1 MGDGHVIKLLVAG
14 TVAYDS
20 IETPFG
26 KVENVLGGSA
36 LHFTNAASFFTDVG
50 IVATV
55 GNDFQTDDI
64 AFLKERNVDMSGLD
78 VVKDGRTF
86 RWQGKYNYDLNQAIT
101 LKTELN
107 VIESFKPRV
116 PEEYRGAEFVFL
128 ANIDPELQ
136 LHVIGQVHEPRS
148 IVLDTMNFWIEN
160 KFERLMEVI
169 EKVQMLIINEGELRE
184 ITKEHNLVRGARKL
198 ISAGPSCV
206 IVKRGEY
213 GVFMMN
219 EEELFLAPAFP
230 LEDVFDP
237 TGAGDTFAGGFMG
250 YLANVGQCSFDS
262 IKQAIVMGTVMASF
276 NVEDFS
282 INRIKTLGYEEIR
295 KRYSAFRSCMQFSDC
310 TL

>member
-1 MGDGHVIKLLVAG
+1 MIKLLVAG

-55 GNDFQTDDI
+55 GKDFELEQI
-64 AFLKERNVDMSGLD
+64 GFLKERNVDMSGIKVD
-78 VVKDGRTF
+78 EGKTF
-86 RWQGKYNYDLNQAIT
+86 RWEGKYGYDLNQAIT

-107 VIESFKPRV
+107 VIETFKPTV
-116 PEEYRGAEFVFL
+116 PQDFRNSEFVFL

-136 LHVIGQVHEPRS
+136 SHVIDQVGSPEA

-160 KFERLMEVI
+160 KFDELMKVI
-169 EKVQMLIINEGELRE
+169 GRVHMLVINEAELRE
-184 ITKEHNLVRGARKL
+184 ISKEHNLVKGARKIMEL
-198 ISAGPSCV
+198 GPSC
-206 IVKRGEY
+206 IIAKRGEY
-213 GVFMMN
+213 GVLMVSKD
-219 EEELFLAPAFP
+219 EIFLCPAFP

-250 YLANVGQCSFDS
+250 YLANMGDTSLET
-262 IKQAIVMGTVMASF
+262 IKQAIIMGALMASF

-282 INRIKTLGYEEIR
+282 INRIKALKYDEIKERYKSFKRCMDFGDIATL
-295 KRYSAFRSCMQFSDC
+295 A
-310 TL
+310 

>member
-1 MGDGHVIKLLVAG
+1 MINLLVAG

-26 KVENVLGGSA
+26 KAENVLGGSA

-55 GNDFQTDDI
+55 GVDFNLEEI
-64 AFLKERNVDMSGLD
+64 AFLKERNVDMAGLEI
-78 VVKDGRTF
+78 DGQGKTF
-86 RWQGKYNYDLNQAIT
+86 RWEGKYNYDLNQAIT

-107 VIESFKPRV
+107 VIENFKPKV
-116 PEEYRGAEFVFL
+116 PPQFQDAGFLFL

-136 LHVIGQVHEPRS
+136 AHVISQVKSPTA

-160 KFERLMEVI
+160 KFDRLMDVI
-169 EKVQMLIINEGELRE
+169 EKVHMLIINEAELRE
-184 ITKEHNLVRGARKL
+184 ITKEHNLVKGARKL
-198 ISAGPSCV
+198 IDRGPSCIV
-206 IVKRGEY
+206 VKRGEY
-213 GVFMMN
+213 GVFMMS

-250 YLANVGQCSFDS
+250 YLANVGDANFETL
-262 IKQAIVMGTVMASF
+262 KQAIVMGTVMASF
-276 NVEDFS
+276 NVEEFS
-282 INRIKTLGYEEIR
+282 INRIKKLTYNEI
-295 KRYSAFRSCMQFSDC
+295 KDRYSAFKGCMQFGEC

>member
-1 MGDGHVIKLLVAG
+1 MIKLLVAG

-36 LHFTNAASFFTDVG
+36 LHFTNAASFFTEVG
-50 IVATV
+50 MVATV
-55 GNDFQTDDI
+55 GGDFNLSEI
-64 AFLKERNVDMSGLD
+64 AFLKERDVDMAGIEVDSKG
-78 VVKDGRTF
+78 KTF
-86 RWQGKYNYDLNQAIT
+86 RWEGKYNYDLNQAIT

-107 VIESFKPRV
+107 VIENFKPKV
-116 PEEYRGAEFVFL
+116 PQAYRDADFLFL

-136 LHVIGQVHEPRS
+136 AHVISQVKKPTA
-148 IVLDTMNFWIEN
+148 IVLDTMNFWIES
-160 KFERLMEVI
+160 KFDRLMDVI
-169 EKVQMLIINEGELRE
+169 EKVHMLIINEAELRE
-184 ITKEHNLVRGARKL
+184 ISKEHNLVKGARKL
-198 ISAGPSCV
+198 MDRGPSCIV
-206 IVKRGEY
+206 VKRGEY
-213 GVFMMN
+213 GVFMMS

-250 YLANVGQCSFDS
+250 YLANVGDAGFET

-282 INRIKTLGYEEIR
+282 INRIKKLTFDEIR
-295 KRYSAFRSCMQFSDC
+295 ERYSAFKGCMQFDEC
-310 TL
+310 NLG

>member
-1 MGDGHVIKLLVAG
+1 MIKLCVAG

-26 KVENVLGGSA
+26 KAESVLGGSA

-50 IVATV
+50 MVATV
-55 GNDFQTDDI
+55 GHDFDMDGI
-64 AFLKERNVDMSGLD
+64 SFLKDRSVDLSGIEVD
-78 VVKDGRTF
+78 HGKTF
-86 RWQGKYNYDLNQAIT
+86 RWEGRYGYDLNQAIT

-107 VIESFKPRV
+107 VIETFRPKV
-116 PEEYRGAEFVFL
+116 PEDYRNAEFLFL

-136 LHVIGQVHEPRS
+136 LHVINHIKKP
-148 IVLDTMNFWIEN
+148 IALVLDTMDFWIAN
-160 KFERLMEVI
+160 KFDALMEVI
-169 EKVQMLIINEGELRE
+169 RRVDMLVINEAELRE
-184 ITKEHNLVRGARKL
+184 ISKEHNLLKGARKL
-198 ISAGPSCV
+198 IEMGPTC
-206 IVKRGEY
+206 IIAKRGEY

-219 EEELFLAPAFP
+219 RDEVFLAPAFP

-250 YLANVGQCSFDS
+250 YLANVGEATAETV
-262 IKQAIVMGTVMASF
+262 KQAIIMGTVMASF

-282 INRIKTLGYEEIR
+282 INRIRKLTMKEIKQR
-295 KRYSAFRSCMQFSDC
+295 YQALKRCMQFGEI

>member
-1 MGDGHVIKLLVAG
+1 MIKLLVAG

-55 GNDFQTDDI
+55 GKDFRLDDI
-64 AFLKERNVDMSGLD
+64 AFLKDRNVDMTGIEVD
-78 VVKDGRTF
+78 KKGKTF
-86 RWQGKYNYDLNQAIT
+86 RWEGKYNYDLNQAIT

-107 VIESFKPRV
+107 VIEGFKPKV
-116 PEEYRGAEFVFL
+116 PENYKDTEFLFL

-136 LHVIGQVHEPRS
+136 AHVISQVHTPTA

-160 KFERLMEVI
+160 KLDSLMDVI
-169 EKVQMLIINEGELRE
+169 EKVHMLVINEAELRE
-184 ITKEHNLVRGARKL
+184 ITKEHNLVKGARKL
-198 ISAGPSCV
+198 IAHGPSCV

-250 YLANVGQCSFDS
+250 YLANVGDAGFES

-282 INRIKTLGYEEIR
+282 ISRIKKLGYEEIR
-295 KRYSAFRSCMQFSDC
+295 ERYAAFKGCMQFADC

>member
-1 MGDGHVIKLLVAG
+1 MIRLLVAG

-26 KVENVLGGSA
+26 KADNVLGGSA

-55 GNDFQTDDI
+55 GSDFDMDGI
-64 AFLKERNVDMSGLD
+64 SFLKERSVDMSGIEVD
-78 VVKDGRTF
+78 HGKTF
-86 RWQGKYNYDLNQAIT
+86 RWEGKYGYDLNQAIT

-107 VIESFKPRV
+107 VIETFKPKV
-116 PEEYRGAEFVFL
+116 PEEYRNAEFLFL

-136 LHVIGQVHEPRS
+136 LHVIEQVTKPVAL
-148 IVLDTMNFWIEN
+148 VLDTMNFWIEN
-160 KFERLMEVI
+160 KYEALMKVI
-169 EKVQMLIINEGELRE
+169 GRVDMLVINEAELRE
-184 ITKEHNLVRGARKL
+184 ITKEHNLLKGARKL
-198 ISAGPSCV
+198 IELGPVCIV
-206 IVKRGEY
+206 VKRGEY

-219 EEELFLAPAFP
+219 RDEVFLAPAYP

-250 YLANVGQCSFDS
+250 YLANVGEATSETV
-262 IKQAIVMGTVMASF
+262 KQAIIMGTVMASF

-282 INRIKTLGYEEIR
+282 INRIKRLTMPEI
-295 KRYSAFRSCMQFSDC
+295 KQRYHALKGCMRFGDIS
-310 TL
+310 L

>member
-1 MGDGHVIKLLVAG
+1 MGDGYMINLLVAG

-26 KVENVLGGSA
+26 KADNVLGGSA
-36 LHFTNAASFFTDVG
+36 LHFTNSASFFTDVG

-55 GNDFQTDDI
+55 GADFNLDDI
-64 AFLKERNVDMSGLD
+64 AFLKKRDVDLKGID
-78 VVKDGRTF
+78 VDAAGRTF
-86 RWQGKYNYDLNQAIT
+86 RWEGKYNYDLNQAIT

-107 VIESFKPRV
+107 VIEKFKPTV
-116 PEEYRGAEFVFL
+116 PKEYRSAPFLFL
-128 ANIDPELQ
+128 ANIDPDLQ
-136 LHVIGQVHEPRS
+136 AHVIRQVKEPGT

-160 KFERLMEVI
+160 KFESLMNVI
-169 EKVQMLIINEGELRE
+169 EKVHMLIINEAELRE
-184 ITKEHNLVRGARKL
+184 MSKEHSLVKGARKL
-198 ISAGPSCV
+198 IERGPSCIV
-206 IVKRGEY
+206 VKRGEY

-250 YLANVGQCSFDS
+250 YLANMGNTDADT
-262 IKQAIVMGTVMASF
+262 IKQAIIMGTVMASF

-282 INRIKTLGYEEIR
+282 INRIKRLTYDEI
-295 KRYSAFRSCMQFSDC
+295 KERYSAFKGVIHFGECDI
-310 TL
+310 

>member
-1 MGDGHVIKLLVAG
+1 MIKLLVAG

-26 KVENVLGGSA
+26 KADNVLGGSA

-55 GNDFQTDDI
+55 GSDFDMEGI
-64 AFLKERNVDMSGLD
+64 SFLRDRSVDMSGIEVD
-78 VVKDGRTF
+78 HGKTF
-86 RWQGKYNYDLNQAIT
+86 RWEGRYGYDLNQAIT

-107 VIESFKPRV
+107 VIETFKPKV
-116 PEEYRGAEFVFL
+116 PEDYRNAEFLFL

-136 LHVIGQVHEPRS
+136 LHVIEQVNKPVAL
-148 IVLDTMNFWIEN
+148 VLDTMNFWIEN
-160 KFERLMEVI
+160 KYEALMKVI
-169 EKVQMLIINEGELRE
+169 GRVDMLVINEAELRE
-184 ITKEHNLVRGARKL
+184 ITKEHNLLKGARKL
-198 ISAGPSCV
+198 IELGPVCIV
-206 IVKRGEY
+206 VKRGEY

-219 EEELFLAPAFP
+219 RDEVFLAPAYP

-250 YLANVGQCSFDS
+250 YLANVGEATSETV
-262 IKQAIVMGTVMASF
+262 KQAIIMGTVMASF

-282 INRIKTLGYEEIR
+282 INRIKRLTMPEI
-295 KRYSAFRSCMQFSDC
+295 KERYHALKGCMQFGDIS
-310 TL
+310 L

>member
-1 MGDGHVIKLLVAG
+1 MGDGNMIKLLVAG

-26 KVENVLGGSA
+26 KADNVLGGSA

-55 GNDFQTDDI
+55 GSDFDMEGI
-64 AFLKERNVDMSGLD
+64 SFLKERSVDMSGIEVD
-78 VVKDGRTF
+78 HGKTF
-86 RWQGKYNYDLNQAIT
+86 RWEGRYGYDLNQAIT

-107 VIESFKPRV
+107 VIETFKPKV
-116 PEEYRGAEFVFL
+116 PEDYRNAEFLFL

-136 LHVIGQVHEPRS
+136 LHVIEQVNKPVAL
-148 IVLDTMNFWIEN
+148 VLDTMNFWIEN
-160 KFERLMEVI
+160 KYEALQKVI
-169 EKVQMLIINEGELRE
+169 ARVDMLVINEAELRE
-184 ITKEHNLVRGARKL
+184 ITKEHNLLKGARKL
-198 ISAGPSCV
+198 IDLGPVCIV
-206 IVKRGEY
+206 VKRGEY

-219 EEELFLAPAFP
+219 RDEVFLAPAYP

-250 YLANVGQCSFDS
+250 YLANVGEATSETV
-262 IKQAIVMGTVMASF
+262 KQAIIMGTVMASF

-282 INRIKTLGYEEIR
+282 INRIKRLTMPEI
-295 KRYSAFRSCMQFSDC
+295 KQRYHALKGCMQFGDIS
-310 TL
+310 L

>member
-1 MGDGHVIKLLVAG
+1 MIKLLVAG

-26 KVENVLGGSA
+26 KADNVLGGSA

-55 GNDFQTDDI
+55 GSDFDMEGI
-64 AFLKERNVDMSGLD
+64 SFLRERSVDMSGIEVD
-78 VVKDGRTF
+78 HGKTF
-86 RWQGKYNYDLNQAIT
+86 RWEGRYGYDLNQAIT

-107 VIESFKPRV
+107 VIETFKPKV
-116 PEEYRGAEFVFL
+116 PKDYRSAEFLFL

-136 LHVIGQVHEPRS
+136 LHVIEQVNKPVAL
-148 IVLDTMNFWIEN
+148 VLDTMNFWIEH
-160 KFERLMEVI
+160 KYEALMKVI
-169 EKVQMLIINEGELRE
+169 ARVDMLVINEAELRE
-184 ITKEHNLVRGARKL
+184 ITKEHNLLKGARKL
-198 ISAGPSCV
+198 IDLGPVCIV
-206 IVKRGEY
+206 VKRGEY

-219 EEELFLAPAFP
+219 RDEVFLAPAYP

-250 YLANVGQCSFDS
+250 YLANVGEATSETV
-262 IKQAIVMGTVMASF
+262 KQAIIMGTVMASF

-282 INRIKTLGYEEIR
+282 INRIKRLTMPEI
-295 KRYSAFRSCMQFSDC
+295 KERYQALKGCMQFGDIS
-310 TL
+310 L

>member
-1 MGDGHVIKLLVAG
+1 MGDGYVIKLLVAG

-26 KVENVLGGSA
+26 KAENVLGGSA
-36 LHFTNAASFFTDVG
+36 LHFTNSASFFTDVG

-55 GNDFQTDDI
+55 GNDFKIDEI
-64 AFLKERNVDMSGLD
+64 AFLKERDVDLSGIEID
-78 VVKDGRTF
+78 HGKTF
-86 RWQGKYNYDLNQAIT
+86 RWEGRYGYDLNQAIT

-107 VIESFKPRV
+107 VIESFKPKV
-116 PEEYRGAEFVFL
+116 PQRFSNAEFLFL

-136 LHVIGQVHEPRS
+136 SHVIGQVTSPKA

-160 KFERLMEVI
+160 KFDQLMDVI
-169 EKVQMLIINEGELRE
+169 SKVDIVVINEAELRE
-184 ITKEHNLVRGARKL
+184 ISKEHNLVKGARKL
-198 ISAGPSCV
+198 MERGPSCV
-206 IVKRGEY
+206 IAKRGEY

-219 EEELFLAPAFP
+219 REEIFLAPAFP

-250 YLANVGQCSFDS
+250 YLANNGDVTPQT

-282 INRIKTLGYEEIR
+282 INRIKKLQYSEI
-295 KRYSAFRSCMQFSDC
+295 KERYTSFKGCMHFDECSF
-310 TL
+310 

>member
-1 MGDGHVIKLLVAG
+1 MIKLLVAG

-26 KVENVLGGSA
+26 KADNVLGGSA

-55 GNDFQTDDI
+55 GSDFDMEGI
-64 AFLKERNVDMSGLD
+64 SFLKERSVDMSGIEVD
-78 VVKDGRTF
+78 HGKTF
-86 RWQGKYNYDLNQAIT
+86 RWEGRYGYDLNQAIT

-107 VIESFKPRV
+107 VIETFKPKV
-116 PEEYRGAEFVFL
+116 PEDYRGAEFLFL

-136 LHVIGQVHEPRS
+136 LHVIGQVSKPVAL
-148 IVLDTMNFWIEN
+148 VLDTMNFWIEN
-160 KFERLMEVI
+160 KYDALMEVI
-169 EKVQMLIINEGELRE
+169 RRVDMLVINEAELRE
-184 ITKEHNLVRGARKL
+184 ITKEHNLVKGARAL
-198 ISAGPSCV
+198 IELGPTCIV
-206 IVKRGEY
+206 VKRGEY

-219 EEELFLAPAFP
+219 RDEIFLAPAYP

-250 YLANVGQCSFDS
+250 YLANVGEATSETV
-262 IKQAIVMGTVMASF
+262 KQAIIMGTVMASF

-282 INRIKTLGYEEIR
+282 INRIKRLTMPEI
-295 KRYSAFRSCMQFSDC
+295 KERYHSLKGCMQFGDIS
-310 TL
+310 L